1 MTILSID
8 IGLRNLGY
16 ALFDKE
22 QDKLSF
28 GVYDVD
34 SHLHNKKDLVV
45 SRTLILKEFIKDLF
59 DKHDIDSVII
69 ERQVSTNT
77 QAMELM
83 YLLTGIISN
92 YTTQIK
98 IFDPKLKFTR
108 LSLKYSTKNKAHKKL
123 SISIVKKYIEANYN
137 DLLEEFT
144 SHEKQ
149 DDIADAIL
157 MILVTVY
164 RNDKPKLLSL
174 KTNVISYI
182 LAL

>member
-16 ALFDKE
+16 ALFDK
-22 QDKLSF
+22 QNGQLTF

-45 SRTLILKEFIKDLF
+45 SRSLILKDFIKDLF
-59 DKHDIDSVII
+59 DKYDIESVII
-69 ERQVSTNT
+69 ERQVSSNT

-83 YLLTGIISN
+83 YLLTVIITN
-92 YTTQIK
+92 YTTKIE

-108 LSLKYSTKNKAHKKL
+108 LNLKYSTKNRAHKKL
-123 SISIVKKYIEANYN
+123 SVSIIKNYLEANHK
-137 DLLEEFT
+137 DLLEEFST
-144 SHEKQ
+144 HNKL

-164 RNDKPKLLSL
+164 KKDEAKLL
-174 KTNVISYI
+174 
-182 LAL
+182 ALRGEV

>member
-8 IGLRNLGY
+8 IGLKNLGY
-16 ALFDKE
+16 ALFDKDN
-22 QDKLSF
+22 DKLTF

-45 SRTLILKEFIKDLF
+45 SRSLILKDFIKDLF
-59 DKHDIDSVII
+59 DKYDIQSVII
-69 ERQVSTNT
+69 ERQVSSNT

-83 YLLTGIISN
+83 YLLTGIIAN
-92 YTTQIK
+92 YTTKIK

-123 SISIVKKYIEANYN
+123 SASIIKNYIETNHK
-137 DLLEEFT
+137 DLLEEFST
-144 SHEKQ
+144 HKKV

-157 MILVTVY
+157 MILVTIY
-164 RNDKPKLLSL
+164 KKEKAKLMSL
-174 KTNVISYI
+174 RGEV
-182 LAL
+182 

>member
-1 MTILSID
+1 MTVLSID

-34 SHLHNKKDLVV
+34 GHLRNKKDLVV
-45 SRTLILKEFIKDLF
+45 SRSLILKDF
-59 DKHDIDSVII
+59 IDSLFKEHEITDVII
-69 ERQVSTNT
+69 ERQVSSNI
-77 QAMELM
+77 QAMEIM

-92 YTTQIK
+92 YTTHIK

-108 LSLKYSTKNKAHKKL
+108 LNLKYSTKNKEHKKL
-123 SISIVKKYIEANYN
+123 SVAIVKNYIEANYN

-144 SHEKQ
+144 THMKQ

-164 RNDKPKLLSL
+164 KNDKAKLVFIRSL
-174 KTNVISYI
+174 FPDV
-182 LAL
+182 